1 MRIYTEINWRWT
13 ESGLEEEVSSSTQY
27 CGDLSLCGGDSN
39 GGGSSSTD
47 TPTSTPT
54 PTPKPKRQYGYSPG
68 DPRFRLPKP
77 KSPPPVTDTPEPE
90 PEPGFGYTPET
101 GITYRTSKER
111 SDAAHEAT
119 RHAVLHGTLEGSG
132 YEDDTFLMRTTQQL
146 STNDPDYDAPGSGGE
161 TTGSADP
168 VPEST
173 TTVTTPAPAP
183 EESTIEEE
191 DPDVEQTIG
200 DELAMRRVRRRL
212 RDRFGRRATRGGG
225 AEMAGTGYRL
235 GG

>member
-13 ESGLEEEVSSSTQY
+13 ESGLEEEGSSSTQY

-39 GGGSSSTD
+39 GGGGGGETDNNSGEAEHQAELEAIRKKWAIKNAALDEEPSLPST
-47 TPTSTPT
+47 TTAPELPT
-54 PTPKPKRQYGYSPG
+54 PDNKTIAGPLTDKE
-68 DPRFRLPKP
+68 
-77 KSPPPVTDTPEPE
+77 KSQ
-90 PEPGFGYTPET
+90 
-101 GITYRTSKER
+101 K
-111 SDAAHEAT
+111 AADILAEAQ
-119 RHAVLHGTLEGSG
+119 SG
-132 YEDDTFLMRTTQQL
+132 
-146 STNDPDYDAPGSGGE
+146 DYDRTGMSAADIAFYDHMTGTGQNAPTGTGGD

-183 EESTIEEE
+183 EDSTIEEE

-200 DELAMRRVRRRL
+200 DELAMSRVRRRL

>member
-1 MRIYTEINWRWT
+1 MRIYTEVNWRWT
-13 ESGLEEEVSSSTQY
+13 ESGLEEEVSSSTDY

-39 GGGSSSTD
+39 GGDDSSSTE
-47 TPTSTPT
+47 TQA
-54 PTPKPKRQYGYSPG
+54 PKPK
-68 DPRFRLPKP
+68 PKTP
-77 KSPPPVTDTPEPE
+77 KVTLTPPPNTEIMGPLTD
-90 PEPGFGYTPET
+90 
-101 GITYRTSKER
+101 KEK
-111 SDAAHEAT
+111 SQKAADILAEAQ
-119 RHAVLHGTLEGSG
+119 SG
-132 YEDDTFLMRTTQQL
+132 
-146 STNDPDYDAPGSGGE
+146 DYDRTGMSAADIAFYDHMTGTGQNAPTGTGGD

-168 VPEST
+168 VPETTTT

-200 DELAMRRVRRRL
+200 DELVMRKVRRRL

-225 AEMAGTGYRL
+225 AEMVGTGYRL

>member
-1 MRIYTEINWRWT
+1 M
-13 ESGLEEEVSSSTQY
+13 
-27 CGDLSLCGGDSN
+27 SLNVPTGTGGD
-39 GGGSSSTD
+39 
-47 TPTSTPT
+47 
-54 PTPKPKRQYGYSPG
+54 
-68 DPRFRLPKP
+68 
-77 KSPPPVTDTPEPE
+77 
-90 PEPGFGYTPET
+90 
-101 GITYRTSKER
+101 
-111 SDAAHEAT
+111 
-119 RHAVLHGTLEGSG
+119 
-132 YEDDTFLMRTTQQL
+132 
-146 STNDPDYDAPGSGGE
+146 

-168 VPEST
+168 VPET
-173 TTVTTPAPAP
+173 TTTTTTPAPAP

>member
-1 MRIYTEINWRWT
+1 MRIYTEVNWRWT
-13 ESGLEEEVSSSTQY
+13 ESGLEEEVSSSTDY

-39 GGGSSSTD
+39 GGGDSYSTD
-47 TPTSTPT
+47 TPT
-54 PTPKPKRQYGYSPG
+54 PTPKPK
-68 DPRFRLPKP
+68 PKP
-77 KSPPPVTDTPEPE
+77 APTPTPTPTPEPE
-90 PEPGFGYTPET
+90 LGFGYTPET
-101 GITYRTSKER
+101 GFTYRTSKER

-146 STNDPDYDAPGSGGE
+146 RTNDPDYDAPGSGGE

-173 TTVTTPAPAP
+173 TTTTTPAPAP

>member
-47 TPTSTPT
+47 TSTSTSTPT
-54 PTPKPKRQYGYSPG
+54 PTPKPKPKRQYGYSPG
-68 DPRFRLPKP
+68 DPRFGLPTP
-77 KSPPPVTDTPEPE
+77 TPPPTPPPPTTTTAPELTVPKNTEILTDETNAEKMDRARKVLR
-90 PEPGFGYTPET
+90 ET
-101 GITYRTSKER
+101 GKLPPDLDTSFYKM
-111 SDAAHEAT
+111 SLNVPT
-119 RHAVLHGTLEGSG
+119 GT
-132 YEDDTFLMRTTQQL
+132 
-146 STNDPDYDAPGSGGE
+146 GGD

-168 VPEST
+168 VPETTTT

-200 DELAMRRVRRRL
+200 DELAMRKVRRRL

>member
-13 ESGLEEEVSSSTQY
+13 ESGLEEEVSSSTDY

-39 GGGSSSTD
+39 GGDDSSSTD
-47 TPTSTPT
+47 TSTRSVKPKPR
-54 PTPKPKRQYGYSPG
+54 PTPKPKPT
-68 DPRFRLPKP
+68 PAPT
-77 KSPPPVTDTPEPE
+77 PPTTTTAPELTVPENTEILTDETNAEKMDRARRVLR
-90 PEPGFGYTPET
+90 ET
-101 GITYRTSKER
+101 GKLPPDLDTSFYKM
-111 SDAAHEAT
+111 SLNVPT
-119 RHAVLHGTLEGSG
+119 GT
-132 YEDDTFLMRTTQQL
+132 
-146 STNDPDYDAPGSGGE
+146 GGD

-173 TTVTTPAPAP
+173 TTTTTPDEAP

-200 DELAMRRVRRRL
+200 DEMAMRRVRRRL

>member
-13 ESGLEEEVSSSTQY
+13 ESGLEEEVSSSTDY

-39 GGGSSSTD
+39 GGDDSSSTD
-47 TPTSTPT
+47 TPT
-54 PTPKPKRQYGYSPG
+54 PTPKPK
-68 DPRFRLPKP
+68 PKTP
-77 KSPPPVTDTPEPE
+77 KVTLTPPKNTEIMGPLTDEE
-90 PEPGFGYTPET
+90 K
-101 GITYRTSKER
+101 SQK
-111 SDAAHEAT
+111 AADILAEAQ
-119 RHAVLHGTLEGSG
+119 SG
-132 YEDDTFLMRTTQQL
+132 
-146 STNDPDYDAPGSGGE
+146 DYDRTGMSAADIAFYDHMTGTGQNAPTGTGGD

-168 VPEST
+168 VPET
-173 TTVTTPAPAP
+173 TTTTTTTPDEAP

-191 DPDVEQTIG
+191 DPDAEQTIG

-225 AEMAGTGYRL
+225 AQTVGTGYRL